1 LAPRGDTP
9 STQRLYDAAES
20 CSIPV
25 LISDSVFA
33 EGTPFQCLV
42 PVKEMSLTV
51 SEQKIMRNAG
61 GALQELM
68 DIVGKERRNAMRYFL
83 KHFAKDLLW
92 HDESSRVAENVLLEA
107 VRWSK
112 NDGKM
117 GDGRECEFVDLQQH
131 SALFSKEGTH
141 R

>member
-1 LAPRGDTP
+1 MLTRSIFVLAPRGDTP

-83 KHFAKDLLW
+83 VSVRASAASPRAQRVGNNVTRCIKASVRLRLETHLPIL
-92 HDESSRVAENVLLEA
+92 SRCA
-107 VRWSK
+107 RW
-112 NDGKM
+112 
-117 GDGRECEFVDLQQH
+117 C
-131 SALFSKEGTH
+131 
-141 R
+141 